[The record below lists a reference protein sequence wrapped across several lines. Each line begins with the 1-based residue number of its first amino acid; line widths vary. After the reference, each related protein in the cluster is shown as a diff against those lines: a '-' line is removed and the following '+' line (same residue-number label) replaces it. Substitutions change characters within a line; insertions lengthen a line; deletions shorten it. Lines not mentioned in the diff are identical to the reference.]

1 MGNKMAPSAVISINT
16 GSQVYRLTDKALL
29 SARLAGAIQ
38 SSYHKAVGETEK
50 TSSLL
55 CCYSSFGK
63 SGEMNIGREFS
74 VFFFSD
80 SSPYPSIHPFTQ
92 LSATG

>member
-38 SSYHKAVGETEK
+38 SSW
-50 TSSLL
+50 
-55 CCYSSFGK
+55 CPGK
-63 SGEMNIGREFS
+63 SAVWKFRVLVER
-74 VFFFSD
+74 V
-80 SSPYPSIHPFTQ
+80 Q
-92 LSATG
+92 LEVAL